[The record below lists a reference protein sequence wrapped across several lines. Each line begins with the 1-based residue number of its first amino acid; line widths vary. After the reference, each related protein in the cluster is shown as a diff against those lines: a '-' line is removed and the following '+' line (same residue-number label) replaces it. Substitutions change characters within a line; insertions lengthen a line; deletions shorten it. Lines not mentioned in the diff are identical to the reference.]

1 MASQDK
7 GKGRAVEEPEKDVDD
22 AEEEEDAGT
31 DAAVQWDKPAAVQM
45 SEAKGPPRFVQ
56 VPMTR

>member
-7 GKGRAVEEPEKDVDD
+7 GKGR